1 MKTKFLAIISSISI
15 VLFAS
20 LSSKAEDSYLKINYG
35 ITSNNIGVTAS
46 SGAITSDDED
56 EGFMLSGGSMVGDF
70 WGIDLMYY
78 DMGDSKFTVTSDDV
92 IKIDNANFSV
102 DSGNGGDIT
111 QNITGFG
118 IGLISSGSSGDDFL
132 SLDYY
137 VKLGVH
143 SWDRDGSTTLL
154 IDDDG
159 FKSKFY
165 NDGIGA
171 YGGIGI
177 SINMFSNTSLDLAYD
192 IIGVSNDVSFD
203 NNSTLASAG
212 LRIKF

>member
-92 IKIDNANFSV
+92 IKIDNANFSA
-102 DSGNGGDIT
+102 STN
-111 QNITGFG
+111 
-118 IGLISSGSSGDDFL
+118 SL
-132 SLDYY
+132 S
-137 VKLGVH
+137 
-143 SWDRDGSTTLL
+143 W
-154 IDDDG
+154 
-159 FKSKFY
+159 
-165 NDGIGA
+165 
-171 YGGIGI
+171 
-177 SINMFSNTSLDLAYD
+177 
-192 IIGVSNDVSFD
+192 
-203 NNSTLASAG
+203 
-212 LRIKF
+212 

>member
-171 YGGIGI
+171 
-177 SINMFSNTSLDLAYD
+177 M
-192 IIGVSNDVSFD
+192 GV
-203 NNSTLASAG
+203 
-212 LRIKF
+212 